1 MINIS
6 SKYLVILILLVII
19 YVCFQKNKNIE
30 TLDCLISLNDLER
43 NMYRQEVYKIL
54 EDIGLNE
61 DQMLVLYND
70 LFEKTKRIY
79 DYDMTLERYL
89 ISEKMNGNI
98 KLIPTINKI
107 MNDRRLS
114 NPHYDYIIDEN
125 TLVADIK
132 NTIITRD
139 MKNRLICGL
148 NTVQLIENFID
159 NLNNFLFSFRNIP
172 CNAPRFVEWCNT
184 KLKNKDPSANF
195 ALSRIPIS
203 IVLNGFDARKMGG
216 EYLVTLIQNLNTKY
230 NISFSSNNYKHVI
243 SLLKLLIVDLKAEIA
258 KYKAIPKENKAERI
272 QVIKSLKYKIGIFYE
287 LKAHYKLVRIYAY
300 IDTNITTSNSDFKEK
315 ALSCCGNFQYPY
327 KCYNFET
334 KKSRSSNG
342 IFGFDKYGF
351 VKESGCSGETL
362 KDEYNIEN
370 VTVISF
376 FDKDPNFSKMEQNNK
391 TKFYSEVK
399 AFFLANDV
407 RLRGQIENKVINRI
421 KDKVGDRK
429 DELAAIFGREITSR
443 PNGVKERY
451 AFDPSNKQLIEYKQL
466 ILTQEKLDIVQ
477 IQKNLE
483 TKYNFTDQK
492 YYLDPDFIL
501 DGKKDI
507 IDQYIH
513 NFSVLLDLSFYAE
526 TVLGIAKESSNDFV
540 MKCFG
545 FMNSNDKYLTVF
557 SKLVP
562 LRFQN
567 IVMAEI
573 EKIIRGL
580 KGIALPEQRFDI
592 DNIIYDIIKPENI
605 LPPKREFYSCQK
617 YNFVLKDLRDQKM
630 ISYFDLK
637 KYKEKMDSQC
647 IKKESINN
655 ETENN

>member
-6 SKYLVILILLVII
+6 SKYLVILILLVTI
-19 YVCFQKNKNIE
+19 YVCLKKNKNIE

-43 NMYRQEVYKIL
+43 NMYRQEVYKTL
-54 EDIGLNE
+54 ADIGLNE
-61 DQMLVLYND
+61 DEMLVLYND
-70 LFEKTKRIY
+70 LFEKTKKIY
-79 DYDMTLERYL
+79 DYDINLERYL

-107 MNDRRLS
+107 INERRLS

-125 TLVADIK
+125 TLISDIK
-132 NTIITRD
+132 NTVITRD

-148 NTVQLIENFID
+148 NTIQLIENFID

-184 KLKNKDPSANF
+184 KLKNKDSSANF

-203 IVLNGFDARKMGG
+203 IVLNGFDARKIGG
-216 EYLVTLIQNLNTKY
+216 DYLVTLIQNLNTKSD
-230 NISFSSNNYKHVI
+230 ISFSSNNYKDVI
-243 SLLKLLIVDLKAEIA
+243 SLLKLLIVDLKAEIE
-258 KYKAIPKENKAERI
+258 KYKAISKENKEERI
-272 QVIKSLKYKIGIFYE
+272 EVIKSLKYKIAIFYE
-287 LKAHYKLVRIYAY
+287 LKAHYKLVRIYSY

-315 ALSCCGNFQYPY
+315 ALSCCGNYQYPY

-334 KKSRSSNG
+334 KTSRSSNG

-370 VTVISF
+370 VTIISF
-376 FDKDPNFSKMEQNNK
+376 FDKDPNFSKMDENNK

-399 AFFLANDV
+399 SFFLANNV
-407 RLRGQIENKVINRI
+407 RLSGQIENKVINTI
-421 KDKVGDRK
+421 KDEVGDRK
-429 DELAAIFGREITSR
+429 DELASFFGKEITSI
-443 PNGVKERY
+443 PNGAKERY
-451 AFDPSNKQLIEYKQL
+451 AFDPNNKQLIEYKEL
-466 ILTQEKLDIVQ
+466 ILTKEKLDIIQ
-477 IQKNLE
+477 IQMNLE

-492 YYLDPDFIL
+492 YYLDPDLIL
-501 DGKKDI
+501 DDKKDI
-507 IDQYIH
+507 IDKYIH

-526 TVLGIAKESSNDFV
+526 NVLGIDKDSSNDFV

-545 FMNSNDKYLTVF
+545 FISSNDKYLTVLA
-557 SKLVP
+557 KLVP

-573 EKIIRGL
+573 EKIIRSL
-580 KGIALPEQRFDI
+580 KDITLSEQRFDI
-592 DNIIYDIIKPENI
+592 DNIISNVIKPENI
-605 LPPKREFYSCQK
+605 LPPKRDFYSCEK
-617 YNFVLKDLRDQKM
+617 YNLVLKDLRDQKM

-637 KYKEKMDSQC
+637 NYKEIMSSKC
-647 IKKESINN
+647 VKKGINN